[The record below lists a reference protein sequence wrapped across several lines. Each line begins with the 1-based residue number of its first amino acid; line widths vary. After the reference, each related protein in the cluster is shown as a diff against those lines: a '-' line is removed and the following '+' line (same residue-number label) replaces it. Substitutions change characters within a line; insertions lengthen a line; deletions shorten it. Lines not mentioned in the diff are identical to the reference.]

1 VQATLS
7 ANNKIPEGE
16 RSYIMNLELFREKI
30 LDGDREGIE
39 ALTKEAISK
48 DISVGAIINGHLM
61 PAMEEVG
68 HLYEVGELYIP
79 EMLVSARAMQASMAI
94 LKPLIVG
101 DEVKTAGRVVIGT
114 VEGDL
119 HDIGKTL
126 VGMMLEGAGFE
137 VHDLGVNVKPKGF
150 VEAVRDLKPAIV
162 GMSALLTTTI
172 PSMQMTIDALKEAGL
187 RDGLIIMVG
196 GAPVTSEFADSI
208 GADGFAED
216 AAGAARRAKELIGIG

>member
-1 VQATLS
+1 
-7 ANNKIPEGE
+7 
-16 RSYIMNLELFREKI
+16 MNLELFREKI

-39 ALTKEAISK
+39 ALTREAISK
-48 DISVGAIINGHLM
+48 GISVGEIINEHLM

-68 HLYEVGELYIP
+68 HLYEAGELYIP

-101 DEVKTAGRVVIGT
+101 DEVKTAGHVVIGT

-150 VEAVRDLKPAIV
+150 VEAVRDLKPVIV
-162 GMSALLTTTI
+162 GMSALLMTTI

-187 RDGLIIMVG
+187 RDDLIIMVG

-216 AAGAARRAKELIGIG
+216 AAGAARRAKELVGIS